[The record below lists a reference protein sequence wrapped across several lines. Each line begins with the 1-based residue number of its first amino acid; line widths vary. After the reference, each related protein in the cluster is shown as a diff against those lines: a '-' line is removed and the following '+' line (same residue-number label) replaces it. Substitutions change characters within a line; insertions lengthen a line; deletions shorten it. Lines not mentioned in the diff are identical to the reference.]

1 MVKRAGIGLGRGPAL
16 SLSGHDG
23 TCHGG
28 NSLAA
33 QGTEMAMLGTE
44 QGWLEGRHRP
54 EVRHQG
60 GSEEAAAP

>member
-44 QGWLEGRHRP
+44 QGWWR
-54 EVRHQG
+54 
-60 GSEEAAAP
+60 